1 MKTAAV
7 IVTYNRKELLEENIK
22 ALLDQSEKLNKIFII
37 DNNSTDGTKSYLEQK
52 GYLKNQTIEY
62 VRLEKNIGGA
72 GGFSV
77 GTKYAYEKG
86 FDFICLMDDDGKPND
101 NDTVKNLLDAAV
113 DIYNIEKRMMIN
125 PLVIG
130 NENTLSF
137 GLKNIQTVNEAV
149 AMSNEGR
156 IKDIINPFNGTLISK
171 ELIESI
177 GVPNK
182 EFFIKGDEAEY
193 MMRAIKNNAYIAT
206 ICNSRY
212 HHPILST
219 NYTEIFGKRIKISV
233 EAPWKEYYR
242 CRNYTY
248 MFKES
253 KEYWKMF
260 KQPVR
265 QIRNVLLSDCN
276 KRDSIIMIIR
286 GFNDG
291 ILSKL
296 GARVKP

>member
-101 NDTVKNLLDAAV
+101 NDTIKNLLDAAV

-130 NENTLSF
+130 NENTLYY

-149 AMSNEGR
+149 AMSNE
-156 IKDIINPFNGTLISK
+156 
-171 ELIESI
+171 
-177 GVPNK
+177 
-182 EFFIKGDEAEY
+182 
-193 MMRAIKNNAYIAT
+193 
-206 ICNSRY
+206 
-212 HHPILST
+212 
-219 NYTEIFGKRIKISV
+219 
-233 EAPWKEYYR
+233 
-242 CRNYTY
+242 
-248 MFKES
+248 
-253 KEYWKMF
+253 
-260 KQPVR
+260 
-265 QIRNVLLSDCN
+265 
-276 KRDSIIMIIR
+276 
-286 GFNDG
+286 
-291 ILSKL
+291 
-296 GARVKP
+296 